1 MPVIPAKA
9 GTPTG
14 EKRGAGPARGH
25 GFRGDDGVTTRF
37 GAGKESFGANR
48 GASDGRRAVD
58 KSASG
63 LVPAGGVTV
72 LNILI
77 VEDDS
82 LLAETVKSLV
92 ELNPRF
98 RVTALA
104 NDLASATDAVET
116 QRPDLALVDLQ
127 LANGSSGYA
136 VAARLHDSGIAC
148 LFTTARAPGFA
159 VRDLAI
165 GCLEKPY
172 REEDLVRA
180 LTEAEDILK
189 GRRKLVLRQRL
200 PEPLEIYGE
209 EEAAGEDLFVLRP
222 GGRTSW
228 LAKLKKLVRRP
239 SSFRSAAA

>member
-1 MPVIPAKA
+1 M
-9 GTPTG
+9 
-14 EKRGAGPARGH
+14 
-25 GFRGDDGVTTRF
+25 
-37 GAGKESFGANR
+37 
-48 GASDGRRAVD
+48 
-58 KSASG
+58 
-63 LVPAGGVTV
+63 

-77 VEDDS
+77 VEDDP

-104 NDLASATDAVET
+104 NDLASAAAAVEAR
-116 QRPDLALVDLQ
+116 RPDLALVDLQ

-159 VRDLAI
+159 VRDLAL
-165 GCLEKPY
+165 GCLQKPY

-189 GRRKLVLRQRL
+189 GRQKLVLRQRL
-200 PEPLEIYGE
+200 PEQLEMWSEKG
-209 EEAAGEDLFVLRP
+209 AADEPAFTLAVSR
-222 GGRTSW
+222 RTSW
-228 LAKLKKLVRRP
+228 LARLKKLLRRP
-239 SSFRSAAA
+239 SSFRSAAPVA

>member
-1 MPVIPAKA
+1 M
-9 GTPTG
+9 
-14 EKRGAGPARGH
+14 
-25 GFRGDDGVTTRF
+25 
-37 GAGKESFGANR
+37 
-48 GASDGRRAVD
+48 
-58 KSASG
+58 
-63 LVPAGGVTV
+63 

-77 VEDDS
+77 VEDDP
-82 LLAETVKSLV
+82 LLAETVKCLV

-98 RVTALA
+98 QVTALA
-104 NDLASATDAVET
+104 NDLTSAVAAIEER
-116 QRPDLALVDLQ
+116 RPDLALVDLQ

-136 VAARLHDSGIAC
+136 VAARLHDAGIAC

-165 GCLEKPY
+165 GCLQKPY

-189 GRRKLVLRQRL
+189 GRQKLVLRRRL

-209 EEAAGEDLFVLRP
+209 EEAADEPGFALQS

-228 LAKLKKLVRRP
+228 VAKLKKLVRRP
-239 SSFRSAAA
+239 SSFRSAAPVA

>member
-1 MPVIPAKA
+1 M
-9 GTPTG
+9 
-14 EKRGAGPARGH
+14 
-25 GFRGDDGVTTRF
+25 
-37 GAGKESFGANR
+37 
-48 GASDGRRAVD
+48 
-58 KSASG
+58 
-63 LVPAGGVTV
+63 

-77 VEDDS
+77 VEDDP

-98 RVTALA
+98 QVTALA
-104 NDLASATDAVET
+104 NDLASALAAVDDR
-116 QRPDLALVDLQ
+116 RPDLALVDLQ

-136 VAARLHDSGIAC
+136 VAARLHDFGIAC
-148 LFTTARAPGFA
+148 LFTTARSPGFA

-165 GCLEKPY
+165 GCLQKPY

-180 LTEAEDILK
+180 LTEAEDILR
-189 GRRKLVLRQRL
+189 GRQKLVLRQRL

-209 EEAAGEDLFVLRP
+209 EKGPDEPGFALQL

-228 LAKLKKLVRRP
+228 MAKVRKLLRRP

>member
-1 MPVIPAKA
+1 
-9 GTPTG
+9 
-14 EKRGAGPARGH
+14 
-25 GFRGDDGVTTRF
+25 
-37 GAGKESFGANR
+37 
-48 GASDGRRAVD
+48 
-58 KSASG
+58 
-63 LVPAGGVTV
+63 VTV

-77 VEDDS
+77 VEDDP

-104 NDLASATDAVET
+104 NDLSSALAAVEAR
-116 QRPDLALVDLQ
+116 RPDLALVDLQ

-136 VAARLHDSGIAC
+136 VAARLHDFDIAC

-165 GCLEKPY
+165 GCLQKPY

-180 LTEAEDILK
+180 LAEAEDILK

-200 PEPLEIYGE
+200 PEPLEIYGDADTTAE
-209 EEAAGEDLFVLRP
+209 EPAFALQL

-228 LAKLKKLVRRP
+228 VARLKKLVRGP
-239 SSFRSAAA
+239 SSFRSAAPAAQGLPYRVGGTTGSGGNIDHVIAPS

>member
-1 MPVIPAKA
+1 M
-9 GTPTG
+9 
-14 EKRGAGPARGH
+14 
-25 GFRGDDGVTTRF
+25 F
-37 GAGKESFGANR
+37 
-48 GASDGRRAVD
+48 
-58 KSASG
+58 
-63 LVPAGGVTV
+63 
-72 LNILI
+72 NILI
-77 VEDDS
+77 VEDDP
-82 LLAETVKSLV
+82 LLAETVKGLV

-104 NDLASATDAVET
+104 NDLARAVDAVET

-136 VAARLHDSGIAC
+136 VAAKLHDFGIAC
-148 LFTTARAPGFA
+148 LFTTARAPGFP
-159 VRDLAI
+159 VRDLAL
-165 GCLEKPY
+165 GCLQKPY

-209 EEAAGEDLFVLRP
+209 SDGEPDEPAFVLRP

>member
-1 MPVIPAKA
+1 
-9 GTPTG
+9 
-14 EKRGAGPARGH
+14 
-25 GFRGDDGVTTRF
+25 
-37 GAGKESFGANR
+37 
-48 GASDGRRAVD
+48 
-58 KSASG
+58 
-63 LVPAGGVTV
+63 VTV

-77 VEDDS
+77 VEDDP

-104 NDLASATDAVET
+104 NDLASAVEAVEA
-116 QRPDLALVDLQ
+116 RKPDLALVDLQ

-136 VAARLHDSGIAC
+136 VAARLHDCGIAC

-165 GCLEKPY
+165 GCLQKPY

-189 GRRKLVLRQRL
+189 GRQKLVLRQRL

-209 EEAAGEDLFVLRP
+209 EEAADEPDFVLRP

-228 LAKLKKLVRRP
+228 VAKLKKLVRRP
-239 SSFRSAAA
+239 SSFRSAAPVA

>member
-1 MPVIPAKA
+1 MVSDLWISQLRASSC
-9 GTPTG
+9 
-14 EKRGAGPARGH
+14 RG
-25 GFRGDDGVTTRF
+25 
-37 GAGKESFGANR
+37 
-48 GASDGRRAVD
+48 SD
-58 KSASG
+58 
-63 LVPAGGVTV
+63 V

-77 VEDDS
+77 VEDDP
-82 LLAETVKSLV
+82 LLAETVKNLV

-98 RVTALA
+98 CVTGLA
-104 NDLASATDAVET
+104 NDLPSAVAAIEER
-116 QRPDLALVDLQ
+116 RPDLALVDLQ

-136 VAARLHDSGIAC
+136 VAARLHDAGIAC

-180 LTEAEDILK
+180 LSEAEDILK
-189 GRRKLVLRQRL
+189 GRRKLVLRHRL

-209 EEAAGEDLFVLRP
+209 EKETDEPAFALQL

-228 LAKLKKLVRRP
+228 MARLKKLVRRP
-239 SSFRSAAA
+239 SSFKSAAHVA

>member
-1 MPVIPAKA
+1 M
-9 GTPTG
+9 
-14 EKRGAGPARGH
+14 
-25 GFRGDDGVTTRF
+25 
-37 GAGKESFGANR
+37 
-48 GASDGRRAVD
+48 
-58 KSASG
+58 
-63 LVPAGGVTV
+63 

-77 VEDDS
+77 VEDDP
-82 LLAETVKSLV
+82 LLAETVKNLV

-98 RVTALA
+98 QVTALA
-104 NDLASATDAVET
+104 NDLASAIAAVEE
-116 QRPDLALVDLQ
+116 RKPDLALVDLQ

-165 GCLEKPY
+165 GCLQKPY

-180 LTEAEDILK
+180 LSEAEDILK

-209 EEAAGEDLFVLRP
+209 EGEPDEPAFTLAVSR
-222 GGRTSW
+222 RTSW

>member
-1 MPVIPAKA
+1 M
-9 GTPTG
+9 
-14 EKRGAGPARGH
+14 
-25 GFRGDDGVTTRF
+25 
-37 GAGKESFGANR
+37 
-48 GASDGRRAVD
+48 
-58 KSASG
+58 
-63 LVPAGGVTV
+63 

-77 VEDDS
+77 VEDDP

-98 RVTALA
+98 QVTALA
-104 NDLASATDAVET
+104 NDVASAVAAVET
-116 QRPDLALVDLQ
+116 RRPDLALVDLQ

-136 VAARLHDSGIAC
+136 VAARLHDFGIAC
-148 LFTTARAPGFA
+148 LFTTGKAPGFA

-189 GRRKLVLRQRL
+189 GRQKLILRQRL
-200 PEPLEIYGE
+200 PEPLEIYGD
-209 EEAAGEDLFVLRP
+209 EAEADEPGFVLKA

-228 LAKLKKLVRRP
+228 VAKLKKLVRRP
-239 SSFRSAAA
+239 SSFRSATPVA

>member
-1 MPVIPAKA
+1 M
-9 GTPTG
+9 
-14 EKRGAGPARGH
+14 
-25 GFRGDDGVTTRF
+25 
-37 GAGKESFGANR
+37 
-48 GASDGRRAVD
+48 
-58 KSASG
+58 
-63 LVPAGGVTV
+63 

-77 VEDDS
+77 VEDDP

-104 NDLASATDAVET
+104 NDLASAVTAIEAW
-116 QRPDLALVDLQ
+116 RPDLALVDLQ

-136 VAARLHDSGIAC
+136 VAARLHDVGIAC
-148 LFTTARAPGFA
+148 LFATARAPGFA

-165 GCLEKPY
+165 GCLQKPY

-180 LTEAEDILK
+180 LSEAEDILK

-200 PEPLEIYGE
+200 PAPLEIYGDE
-209 EEAAGEDLFVLRP
+209 QHPDEPAFALQLR
-222 GGRTSW
+222 GRTSW
-228 LAKLKKLVRRP
+228 MARLRKLVRRP

>member
-1 MPVIPAKA
+1 M
-9 GTPTG
+9 
-14 EKRGAGPARGH
+14 
-25 GFRGDDGVTTRF
+25 
-37 GAGKESFGANR
+37 
-48 GASDGRRAVD
+48 
-58 KSASG
+58 
-63 LVPAGGVTV
+63 

-77 VEDDS
+77 VEDDP

-98 RVTALA
+98 TVTALA
-104 NDLASATDAVET
+104 NDLESTVAAVEER
-116 QRPDLALVDLQ
+116 RPDLALVDLQ

-136 VAARLHDSGIAC
+136 VAARLHDLDIAC

-165 GCLEKPY
+165 GCLQKPY

-180 LTEAEDILK
+180 LAEAEDILK
-189 GRRKLVLRQRL
+189 GRQKLVLSRRL

-209 EEAAGEDLFVLRP
+209 EEPSDETAFVLRA

-239 SSFRSAAA
+239 SSFRSAAPAA

>member
-1 MPVIPAKA
+1 MA
-9 GTPTG
+9 
-14 EKRGAGPARGH
+14 
-25 GFRGDDGVTTRF
+25 
-37 GAGKESFGANR
+37 
-48 GASDGRRAVD
+48 
-58 KSASG
+58 
-63 LVPAGGVTV
+63 V

-77 VEDDS
+77 VEDDP
-82 LLAETVKSLV
+82 LLAETVRSLV

-104 NDLASATDAVET
+104 NDLASAVAAVEA
-116 QRPDLALVDLQ
+116 QKPDLALVDLQ

-165 GCLEKPY
+165 GCLQKPY

-189 GRRKLVLRQRL
+189 GRPKLVLRQRL
-200 PEPLEIYGE
+200 PEPLEIYAE
-209 EEAAGEDLFVLRP
+209 TEAKAEEAAFVLQL

-228 LAKLKKLVRRP
+228 MAKLRKLVRRP

>member
-1 MPVIPAKA
+1 M
-9 GTPTG
+9 
-14 EKRGAGPARGH
+14 
-25 GFRGDDGVTTRF
+25 
-37 GAGKESFGANR
+37 
-48 GASDGRRAVD
+48 
-58 KSASG
+58 
-63 LVPAGGVTV
+63 

-77 VEDDS
+77 VEDEP

-104 NDLASATDAVET
+104 NDLASAVAAVEG

-136 VAARLHDSGIAC
+136 VAARLHDFGIAC
-148 LFTTARAPGFA
+148 LFTTAKAPGFA

-165 GCLEKPY
+165 GCLQKPY

-189 GRRKLVLRQRL
+189 GRPKLVLRQRL
-200 PEPLEIYGE
+200 PEPLEIYE
-209 EEAAGEDLFVLRP
+209 KEEAASEPAFTLQLA
-222 GGRTSW
+222 GRTSW
-228 LAKLKKLVRRP
+228 VAKLKKLVRRP